1 MEDAESVMAICS
13 ATPTALDC
21 TGDLVAGENTI
32 PLALETSVLHP
43 KHATHDESSSMK
55 SACPA

>member
-1 MEDAESVMAICS
+1 MEDAETVRAICS

-21 TGDLVAGENTI
+21 TGDLVAGDPFLL
-32 PLALETSVLHP
+32 PLGTSALHP
-43 KHATHDESSSMK
+43 STRDESSSMK

>member
-1 MEDAESVMAICS
+1 MEDAERVRTVCS

-21 TGDLVAGENTI
+21 TSDLVAGER
-32 PLALETSVLHP
+32 LERSALHSSTP
-43 KHATHDESSSMK
+43 DESSSMK

>member
-1 MEDAESVMAICS
+1 MEDAEGVRAICS

-21 TGDLVAGENTI
+21 TGDLVVS
-32 PLALETSVLHP
+32 PLPLETSSLHLSTP
-43 KHATHDESSSMK
+43 DESSSMK